1 VRNWSPPSIARRSW
15 PARSR
20 SSPPKESDLTEPAPP
35 SRSGREPVIRLDG
48 ISRSFEVGGQPVHAL
63 IDVTIEIGVGEH
75 VAIMGPSGSGKSTLL
90 NIIGCLDKPSRG
102 SYQLS
107 GREVGE
113 LDDAALTLVRRNEI
127 GFVFQF
133 FHLIARLDAEENVE
147 LPMVFAGVPR
157 GERRERARRALESVG
172 LTQRADHRPDQ
183 LSGGERQRVALA
195 RATAMRPTI
204 LLADEPTGNLD
215 SRSGKV
221 VLDLLDSMNDA
232 GLTLVVVTHDP
243 RVAARADHIL
253 LLADGRVVKR
263 LPGSQAN
270 DAMAFLTSFEDE
282 RARETGPAE
291 A

>member
-1 VRNWSPPSIARRSW
+1 VDIAI
-15 PARSR
+15 AAG
-20 SSPPKESDLTEPAPP
+20 D
-35 SRSGREPVIRLDG
+35 
-48 ISRSFEVGGQPVHAL
+48 
-63 IDVTIEIGVGEH
+63 H

-102 SYQLS
+102 SYQLN

-113 LDDAALTLVRRNEI
+113 LDDAELTLVRRNEI

-133 FHLIARLDAEENVE
+133 FHLIARLNAEENVE

-157 GERRERARRALESVG
+157 AERRKRADQALESVG
-172 LTQRADHRPDQ
+172 LTQRSDHRPDQ

-221 VLDLLDSMNDA
+221 VLDLLDSMNEA
-232 GLTLVVVTHDP
+232 GLTLLVVTHDP
-243 RVAARADHIL
+243 RVAARADHII

-270 DAMAFLTSFEDE
+270 EAMAFLTSFEDE
-282 RARETGPAE
+282 RDREAGPPE
-291 A
+291 S